1 MERSLRKRRS
11 SDRPK
16 VGSSSI
22 GGPKAWLYYWG
33 YGVLTKRD
41 LAWLPLRKTQ
51 QAAEK
56 VRCRYLHAT
65 NGQKQ
70 LTPVVDLRK
79 AERSWGRGRPC
90 QDQHS
95 QLISIPKLSQTLDHQ
110 TGSICYWHQLIW
122 DPQHIYSRGLP
133 GLCSIRDDTPNPQD
147 TGGHR
152 EFRGQEG
159 WGHPHGNSWV
169 RRRYGM
175 WNSQRVMR
183 GYSEGNKI
191 WSVKN

>member
-1 MERSLRKRRS
+1 MEWSLRKRRS
-11 SDRPK
+11 SNNRSKVVSQGLTLLVCSAHKRGLSWLHSRRPNEQ
-16 VGSSSI
+16 
-22 GGPKAWLYYWG
+22 
-33 YGVLTKRD
+33 
-41 LAWLPLRKTQ
+41 LR
-51 QAAEK
+51 

-191 WSVKN
+191 WSVKS